1 MTTAPQHQGPTV
13 ADYGAWSSPL
23 TPAETVAAGVTLRE
37 FGSDGD
43 DLYWLESASDDVAR
57 LSLLRSRDGQ
67 IVEITAA
74 PMNVRTRVY

>member
-1 MTTAPQHQGPTV
+1 M
-13 ADYGAWSSPL
+13 
-23 TPAETVAAGVTLRE
+23 AAGVTLRE

-57 LSLLRSRDGQ
+57 LSLLRSRDEQ

-74 PMNVRTRVY
+74 PMNVRTRVYEYGVAPGSTSGHRGLE